1 MSPGAA
7 QNGAALG
14 QPGINVFNLVSM
26 PFLDHLLETR
36 YEEAHQR
43 SLENP
48 EEFWGQLGKSLI
60 HWDKPF
66 EKVLDNRQEPFT
78 KW

>member
-1 MSPGAA
+1 MAIGWVS
-7 QNGAALG
+7 
-14 QPGINVFNLVSM
+14 PGINVFIVVPTWPVS
-26 PFLDHLLETR
+26 DNHLLEMR

-48 EEFWGQLGKSLI
+48 EEFWGQLGKTLI

-66 EKVLDNRQEPFT
+66 EKVLDNRHEPFT

>member
-1 MSPGAA
+1 
-7 QNGAALG
+7 
-14 QPGINVFNLVSM
+14 M